1 MTGWARRLAA
11 VAPPPV
17 FAVAGVDARH
27 AVQDLH
33 LLPGLRLVDAPRQ
46 ASVLLLAGRLTD
58 QLLDAA
64 VAAHDAMPTPRGVV
78 SWQPDGG
85 GPPRGPFTGAELV
98 GDADPV
104 EVIVALHRSLHL
116 GVRASTP
123 TIQPDVDPAPW
134 RGEGPYGQGGSGM
147 TGGVPYGRPM
157 ATREDDRDGLSLDA
171 LPVPVGPLFTAFPPG
186 MSARVTFKGDLV
198 HRFELGPSPY
208 DDVRR
213 EPDVFLRALT
223 EPVAVAA
230 LEVAR
235 ARALLR
241 WTAWA
246 LRVQGLDAQ
255 AQRVLALARAA
266 TPGDEARVR
275 RVRRWVTHPL
285 VTGRQLRA
293 IGRVDTDALAG
304 LAVGPVGRAA
314 GLIDDLRAEDPAYR
328 ELGFTPIT
336 GQAGDVAARWQQR
349 LSEAEQAL
357 DLATRAGSLRTGG
370 VGAIESPRGRLTADS
385 TPTTRLWSLLPELV
399 TGVEWGDA
407 VATLAS
413 LDLDLDELPAPIAS
427 RDVA

>member
-1 MTGWARRLAA
+1 MTGWLRRLAA
-11 VAPPPV
+11 GAPPPV
-17 FAVAGVDARH
+17 FAVAGVDARD
-27 AVQDLH
+27 AVQDLR
-33 LLPGLRLVDAPRQ
+33 LTSDVRLVDAPRQ
-46 ASVLLLAGRLTD
+46 ASVLLLSGRLTD
-58 QLLDAA
+58 RLLDAA
-64 VAAHDAMPTPRGVV
+64 VAAHDVMPTPRGVV
-78 SWQPDGG
+78 CWQPGGG
-85 GPPRGPFTGAELV
+85 GPPRGPFAGAEFV
-98 GDADPV
+98 VDADPV
-104 EVIVALHRSLHL
+104 EVIVALHRSLQL
-116 GVRASTP
+116 GLRASTP
-123 TIQPDVDPAPW
+123 PIQQDVDPAPW

-171 LPVPVGPLFTAFPPG
+171 LPVPVGPLFAAFPPG
-186 MSARVTFKGDLV
+186 MCARVTFEGDLV

-208 DDVRR
+208 DDVHS
-213 EPDVFLRALT
+213 EPDVFQRALT

-246 LRVQGLDAQ
+246 LRIQGLDAL
-255 AQRVLALARAA
+255 AQRALALARAA
-266 TPGDEARVR
+266 TPGDAARVR

-293 IGRVDTDALAG
+293 IGRLDADAVAG

-314 GLIDDLRAEDPAYR
+314 GLIDDLRAEDPIYR

-357 DLATRAGSLRTGG
+357 ELAARAGSLRTGG
-370 VGAIESPRGRLTADS
+370 VGAVESPRGRLTADS
-385 TPTTRLWSLLPELV
+385 TPTARLWGLLPELV
-399 TGVEWGDA
+399 TGLEWGDA
-407 VATLAS
+407 VASLAS
-413 LDLDLDELPAPIAS
+413 LDLDLTELAAPIPS
-427 RDVA
+427 QDVS